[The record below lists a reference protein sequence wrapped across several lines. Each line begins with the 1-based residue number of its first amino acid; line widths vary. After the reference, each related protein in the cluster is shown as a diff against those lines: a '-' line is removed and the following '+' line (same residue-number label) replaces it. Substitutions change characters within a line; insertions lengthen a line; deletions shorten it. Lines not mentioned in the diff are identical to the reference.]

1 MQTNRRIDLN
11 DKDFGPFKQMTRVR
25 LLALVYKENLVK
37 KGEFILCAQLN
48 SLSNALKLHTYTM
61 ILKEMSC

>member
-37 KGEFILCAQLN
+37 K
-48 SLSNALKLHTYTM
+48 
-61 ILKEMSC
+61 

>member
-25 LLALVYKENLVK
+25 LLALVYQKNLVK
-37 KGEFILCAQLN
+37 KGELIFCAQLH
-48 SLSNALKLHTYTM
+48 SLSN
-61 ILKEMSC
+61 ES